1 MLPVD
6 IQQCDL
12 LKKKRSDYA
21 KCFLQGQVSFKL
33 YLTGYIAKAQRP
45 AEDISWFFMSKGLGG
60 HLMFQAFSYHQEPFS
75 LNLDLTLDGFFL
87 CPALRAIKRRY
98 FNLVVRREMED
109 IYPHNLPFS
118 LLARVFSNVSEI
130 CLFVS

>member
-6 IQQCDL
+6 IKQCDL
-12 LKKKRSDYA
+12 LKKKRFDYA
-21 KCFLQGQVSFKL
+21 KYFLQGQVTFKL

-60 HLMFQAFSYHQEPFS
+60 HLMFQAFSYHQESFS
-75 LNLDLTLDGFFL
+75 INLDLTLDVFFFL

-109 IYPHNLPFS
+109 IDPHKSP
-118 LLARVFSNVSEI
+118 LLSPCQGIF
-130 CLFVS
+130 